1 MSKARSMY
9 AGSSGSNYGVNKNSP
24 GNGNGKWQGLWP
36 SVGHARNS
44 RYINTRAG
52 GDNRN
57 VVFCM
62 NQLGGVGRIS
72 NMFATTADGA
82 DCVNNQVVK
91 YSTIY
96 KPPGSRLGDCD
107 CTPAV
112 FELACLNSNACGN
125 LRCAFNL
132 AFNAAFVGANATG
145 DAEAALAAFFAGAEC
160 NEVLNLVLTPIVD
173 GIEAAAPGLS
183 SMQLCGFSGLQEL
196 ITVAICAILTELKGK
211 SSDGASFSAAVFATL
226 ISGNMFDEI
235 SNYLA
240 KGIECGDFS
249 DCPWE

>member
-1 MSKARSMY
+1 MY

-36 SVGHARNS
+36 SVGHARNT

-82 DCVNNQVVK
+82 DCKNNIVTK
-91 YSTIY
+91 NTTIY
-96 KPPGSRLGDCD
+96 KAPVSRLGDCD
-107 CTPAV
+107 CVAGTI
-112 FELACLNSNACGN
+112 LSACLVTGDFPPVPTTDCGKI
-125 LRCAFNL
+125 RCLFNTAFNV
-132 AFNAAFVGANATG
+132 AFLANAG
-145 DAEAALAAFFAGAEC
+145 DVTVLLESFFAGAAC
-160 NEVLNLVLTPIVD
+160 NEILNLMLGPIVD
-173 GIEAAAPGLS
+173 GIEGAFPGIS
-183 SMQLCGFSGLQEL
+183 SMQLCGGRGLQEV
-196 ITVAICAILTELKGK
+196 ITAGLCAILTSLKEK
-211 SSDGASFSAAVFATL
+211 SSDDVSFSKAVFTKLA
-226 ISGNMFDEI
+226 SGTMFDEI

-240 KGIECGDFS
+240 KAVVCGEFS
-249 DCPWE
+249 DCPW